1 MTNEKLREMM
11 DKIPEHITRN
21 VELYTDFLIKVNKLK
36 SEASEEQQL
45 AIDKLMNSDK
55 FFLDFANIAKLESIL
70 GIHLIE
76 VL

>member
-11 DKIPEHITRN
+11 DNIPEHVTRN
-21 VELYTDFLIKVNKLK
+21 VELYTALLIKVNKLK
-36 SEASEEQQL
+36 SEATEEQQL

-55 FFLDFANIAKLESIL
+55 FFLDFTNIAKLESIL
-70 GIHLIE
+70 GVHLIE

>member
-1 MTNEKLREMM
+1 MTNERFREMM
-11 DKIPEHITRN
+11 DNIPEHITRN
-21 VELYTDFLIKVNKLK
+21 VELYTALLVKFNKLK
-36 SEASEEQQL
+36 SEATEEQQL

-70 GIHLIE
+70 GVHLIE

>member
-1 MTNEKLREMM
+1 MNQRLREMM
-11 DKIPEHITRN
+11 DNIPEHITRN
-21 VELYTDFLIKVNKLK
+21 VELYTAFLIKVNALRK
-36 SEASEEQQL
+36 EATEEQQL

-70 GIHLIE
+70 GVHLIE

>member
-1 MTNEKLREMM
+1 MTNEKLREMI
-11 DKIPEHITRN
+11 DKIPEHIIRN
-21 VELYTDFLIKVNKLK
+21 VKLYTAFLIKVNKLK

-55 FFLDFANIAKLESIL
+55 FRFDFRNIAKLESIL
-70 GIHLIE
+70 GVHLIE

>member
-1 MTNEKLREMM
+1 MNKRLRELM
-11 DKIPEHITRN
+11 DNIPEHITRN
-21 VELYTDFLIKVNKLK
+21 VELYIKLLIKVNELK
-36 SEASEEQQL
+36 SEATEEQQL

-70 GIHLIE
+70 GVHLIE

>member
-1 MTNEKLREMM
+1 MNQRLREMI
-11 DKIPEHITRN
+11 DNIPEHITRN
-21 VELYTDFLIKVNKLK
+21 VELYSDFLVKVNKLK
-36 SEASEEQQL
+36 SEATEEQQL

-70 GIHLIE
+70 GVHLIE

>member
-1 MTNEKLREMM
+1 MANERLREMM

-21 VELYTDFLIKVNKLK
+21 VELYTALLIKVNKLK
-36 SEASEEQQL
+36 SEATEEQQL

-70 GIHLIE
+70 GVHLIE

>member
-1 MTNEKLREMM
+1 MNNKLKERM
-11 DKIPEHITRN
+11 DNLPDHITRN
-21 VELYTDFLIKVNKLK
+21 VELYTALLIKVNKLK
-36 SEASEEQQL
+36 SEATEEQQL

-70 GIHLIE
+70 DVHLIE